1 MIIEF
6 LTALLK
12 AGLPVGVTAWF
23 LAWWA
28 LRNGYLGDVEG
39 LRDVER
45 EIKRLGKD
53 KEKRKQADPVQ
64 RKWLALGGGFY
75 GVVAFL
81 TWLVIEGRDLWD
93 LISSFDGFGAF
104 IASLSIGMLVD
115 VVIEALVNTFLAIA
129 WPVYWMQDFRGE
141 HLWAWFAAAYA
152 GYWAGSQLAIR
163 RFRAQRAMLDGENDA
178 K

>member
-12 AGLPVGVTAWF
+12 AGLPVAVTAWF

-28 LRNGYLGDVEG
+28 LRNGYLDNVEG
-39 LRDVER
+39 LKDVER

-53 KEKRKQADPVQ
+53 KEKRKQADVVQ

-81 TWLVIEGRDLWD
+81 TWLVIEGRDLWG
-93 LISSFDGFGAF
+93 LVSSFEGFSAF
-104 IASLSIGMLVD
+104 LAAVSINMLVGIL
-115 VVIEALVNTFLAIA
+115 IEAITNTFFAIA
-129 WPVYWMQDFRGE
+129 WPVYWMQDFRGQY
-141 HLWAWFAAAYA
+141 LWVWFIAAYA
-152 GYWAGSQLAIR
+152 GYWAGSQVAIR
-163 RFRAQRAMLDGENDA
+163 RYRARRLMDDGETGSE
-178 K
+178 

>member
-1 MIIEF
+1 MIVEF
-6 LTALLK
+6 LIALLK
-12 AGLPVGVTAWF
+12 AGVPVAVVAWF

-28 LRNGYLGDVEG
+28 LRNGYLDNVQG

-53 KEKRKQADPVQ
+53 KEKRKQADMVQ

-93 LISSFDGFGAF
+93 LVRSFDGFSAF
-104 IASLSIGMLVD
+104 LAAISFNMLIGIF
-115 VVIEALVNTFLAIA
+115 IEAVTTARTECF
-129 WPVYWMQDFRGE
+129 
-141 HLWAWFAAAYA
+141 
-152 GYWAGSQLAIR
+152 GSP
-163 RFRAQRAMLDGENDA
+163 
-178 K
+178 

>member
-12 AGLPVGVTAWF
+12 VGLPVAVTAWF

-28 LRNGYLGDVEG
+28 LRNGYLDNVEG
-39 LRDVER
+39 LKDVER

-53 KEKRKQADPVQ
+53 KEKRKQADLVQ

-81 TWLVIEGRDLWD
+81 TWLVIEGRDLWGFVQ
-93 LISSFDGFGAF
+93 SFEGFSAF
-104 IASLSIGMLVD
+104 LAALSINMLVGLL
-115 VVIEALVNTFLAIA
+115 IEAIINTILAIV
-129 WPVYWMQDFRGE
+129 WPVYWMQDFRGQ
-141 HLWAWFAAAYA
+141 HLWVWFIAAYA
-152 GYWAGSQLAIR
+152 GYWAGSQVAIR
-163 RFRAQRAMLDGENDA
+163 RFRARRVMDDGENGFQ
-178 K
+178 